1 MFLGPNHPIFFS
13 EEEFPD
19 FADLPSKAVVY
30 YNAKVH
36 TVHVRCTCQHYW
48 DIIFFFTF
56 SLLLK
61 DIDSEAFVQSI

>member
-1 MFLGPNHPIFFS
+1 MILGPNHPIFFS

-36 TVHVRCTCQHYW
+36 VYTVHAHCTCQHYW
-48 DIIFFFTF
+48 DLTFLYIFGVI
-56 SLLLK
+56 K
-61 DIDSEAFVQSI
+61 GK